1 MEGYDVCGN
10 MTVEDCHNLDRS
22 QRIQSGPER
31 LHRKKRDLKK
41 MNDRLETFVTWP
53 PGMPVEPKILA
64 DAGLVYL
71 GCGDKVQC
79 FSCKGG
85 LKDWEKNDD
94 PWLEHAVWYPLCQ
107 FVIDEKGEKFI
118 SEARKIK
125 FEQEIKFEQDHQMIQ
140 RSNSNSDSGYESPES
155 QEIQSETPTL
165 PNSEQSNDENLCII
179 CCDQDRS
186 LVFLPCGHLVSCG
199 RCGIQF
205 TTCPNCRSN
214 ITGFVRAQL
223 G

>member
-1 MEGYDVCGN
+1 MLKTWGKSFQSFWILTGRG
-10 MTVEDCHNLDRS
+10 DR
-22 QRIQSGPER
+22 
-31 LHRKKRDLKK
+31 
-41 MNDRLETFVTWP
+41 V
-53 PGMPVEPKILA
+53 V
-64 DAGLVYL
+64 
-71 GCGDKVQC
+71 C

-94 PWLEHAVWYPLCQ
+94 PWLEHAVWYPNCPFLLN
-107 FVIDEKGEKFI
+107 EKGENFI

-125 FEQEIKFEQDHQMIQ
+125 FEQDHQSIQ

-155 QEIQSETPTL
+155 QEIQEIQSETPTL
-165 PNSEQSNDENLCII
+165 TNSEQTNDENLCII

-214 ITGFVRAQL
+214 ITGFVRTQL